1 MNIPSFNALLDK
13 KKLIRTVQEL
23 CEIVNNISA
32 SQEENTEENT
42 EEDT

>member
-23 CEIVNNISA
+23 CEIVNSI
-32 SQEENTEENT
+32 NTPQEENT